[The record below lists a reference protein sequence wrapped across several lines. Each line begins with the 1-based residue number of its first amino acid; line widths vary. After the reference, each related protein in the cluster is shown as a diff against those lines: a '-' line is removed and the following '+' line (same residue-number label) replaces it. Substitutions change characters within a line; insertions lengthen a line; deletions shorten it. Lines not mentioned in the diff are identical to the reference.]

1 MARSSSPTLSPSA
14 KATVKVVRASKAKA
28 ASSAPKSKQRLPP
41 DRRERRSRS
50 ASSSESVSG
59 LALLRGLVAENLVLR
74 REVAELR
81 LLTAGACH
89 DPMTG
94 LGNRT
99 FLRQRLAE
107 EISRSQRRSEHA
119 GVLVLVRI
127 TDLRALARGADRRA
141 CLEAIQALAQSFRT
155 ALRVADLCCR
165 VAFGTFG
172 FLLPDTEPAGAARV
186 VRRLRAAAMRV
197 SAKASV
203 PLSVSFGMG
212 SWPLDGMTVTKI
224 WNGAED
230 ALSREERHR
239 RRVPPQSATT
249 APLKTLKVLRG
260 GLAG

>member
-1 MARSSSPTLSPSA
+1 MARPSSSTLSPSA
-14 KATVKVVRASKAKA
+14 KAAVKVVRPSKGKA
-28 ASSAPKSKQRLPP
+28 TAHKSKEPLTP
-41 DRRERRSRS
+41 DRRPRGGRS

-94 LGNRT
+94 LGNRS

-197 SAKASV
+197 SAKAPV
-203 PLSVSFGMG
+203 PLSVSFGMA

-224 WNGAED
+224 WSGAED
-230 ALSREERHR
+230 ALSLEERHR
-239 RRVPPQSATT
+239 RRTPPRPAPTT
-249 APLKTLKVLRG
+249 LIKTLKVLRG